1 MIQQYYYWEKL
12 DTGPSWF
19 LKGLSTKVWRSVTHE
34 ESEFSLSHA
43 RHKTE
48 KIFLCSITRLSYD
61 GNYISLSLSLR
72 LGKKSES

>member
-48 KIFLCSITRLSYD
+48 KSSFAASHDSRMMAIIFR
-61 GNYISLSLSLR
+61 SLSLR